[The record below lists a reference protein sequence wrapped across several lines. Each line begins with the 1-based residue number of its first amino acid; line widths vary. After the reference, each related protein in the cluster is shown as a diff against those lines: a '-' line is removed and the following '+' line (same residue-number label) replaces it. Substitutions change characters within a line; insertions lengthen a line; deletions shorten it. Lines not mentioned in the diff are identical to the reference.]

1 MKINILIVDDK
12 EENLYLLD
20 NLLDDLKTL
29 NSACEKINV
38 IQALCGQV
46 ALKIAMNNH
55 IDIIILDIQM
65 PEMSG
70 FEVAKFL
77 QMNEKTKHIPII
89 FLTAA
94 FKEEEFEYQG
104 FEIGAIDYFLKP
116 IQKHKFINKI
126 KLYVSLL
133 VNTKELHRTNKH
145 LENIITQK
153 TQSEKRLQK
162 LFDLQ
167 TNLVM
172 VTDGVNTHIVN
183 QTLCDFLAI
192 KNLSEFKEKYENITH
207 LFIKNEDAFSLNN
220 TAEDENWMEI
230 IATYEE
236 GRRIVLMSD
245 FDDIEHTFKVN
256 VNEFDDALYIV
267 SFTDISSSMIEKN
280 NLNNRL
286 IKDQLTGIHNRE
298 FFQQNIT
305 FIVGDISLARQL
317 GVVIIDIDNFKKV
330 NDTYGHNVGDSVLIE
345 VTNRI
350 KSSIRNDDYLIRWGG
365 DEFILLMKITDLK
378 ALGNVINNIR
388 RIVEKDRFTGV
399 GRITCSFGATL
410 YLKNE
415 DVNLTIQRADKVLY
429 KAKDSGRNNVKL
441 I

>member
-20 NLLDDLKTL
+20 NLMDELRSMNT
-29 NSACEKINV
+29 ACQSINV

-46 ALKIAMNNH
+46 ALKIAMNDK

-77 QMNEKTKHIPII
+77 QMNEQTKHIPII

-116 IQKHKFINKI
+116 IQKHKFFNKI

-133 VNTKELHRTNKH
+133 VNTKELHKTNKH

-167 TNLVM
+167 TNLVV
-172 VTDGVNTHIVN
+172 VTDGRRTHIIN
-183 QTLCDFLAI
+183 QTLCDFFAI
-192 KNLSEFKEKYENITH
+192 KNLREFKEKYEDITN
-207 LFIKNEDAFSLNN
+207 LFVQTEDAFTLNN
-220 TAEDENWMEI
+220 TIEYENWMEV

-236 GRRIVLMSD
+236 GCRIVVMGD
-245 FDDIEHTFKVN
+245 FEDIEHTFKVN
-256 VNEFDDALYIV
+256 VNEFDKELYIV

-305 FIVGDISLARQL
+305 LIIEDTNLARKL

-345 VTNRI
+345 LTNRI
-350 KSSIRNDDYLIRWGG
+350 MSSIRNDDYFIRWGG
-365 DEFILLMKITDLK
+365 DEFILLLKITDLK

-399 GRITCSFGATL
+399 GRITCSFGGTL

-415 DVNLTIQRADKVLY
+415 DVNLTIQRADNVLY
-429 KAKDSGRNNVKL
+429 KAKNSGRNNVKL
-441 I
+441 T

>member
-20 NLLDDLKTL
+20 NLMDELKTM
-29 NSACEKINV
+29 NDACSNINV
-38 IQALCGQV
+38 VQALCGQV
-46 ALKIAMNNH
+46 ALKIAMNEN

-77 QMNEKTKHIPII
+77 QMNEQTKHIPII

-94 FKEEEFEYQG
+94 FKAEEFEYQG

-116 IQKHKFINKI
+116 IQKHKFFNKI

-133 VNTKELHRTNKH
+133 VNTKELHKTNKD
-145 LENIITQK
+145 LENIITEK

-167 TNLVM
+167 TSLVV
-172 VTDGVNTHIVN
+172 VTDGNNTHIVN
-183 QTLCDFLAI
+183 QTLCDFFAI
-192 KNLSEFKEKYENITH
+192 KNLNEFKEEYEDITH
-207 LFIKNEDAFSLNN
+207 LFIQADDAFTLNN
-220 TAEDENWMEI
+220 TIEHENWMDV

-236 GRRIVLMSD
+236 GSRIVVMSD
-245 FDDIEHTFKVN
+245 FEDIEHTFKVN
-256 VNEFDDALYIV
+256 VNEFDKELYIV

-286 IKDQLTGIHNRE
+286 IKDQLTGVHNRE

-305 FIVGDISLARQL
+305 FIIEDTNLLRQL

-399 GRITCSFGATL
+399 GRITCSFGGTL

-415 DVNLTIQRADKVLY
+415 DVNLTIQRADNVLY
-429 KAKDSGRNNVKL
+429 KAKNSGRNNVKL
-441 I
+441 T

>member
-20 NLLDDLKTL
+20 NLLNELKEQHT
-29 NSACEKINV
+29 SCSSIHV
-38 IQALCGQV
+38 MQALCGQV
-46 ALKIAMNNH
+46 ALKMAMNDK
-55 IDIIILDIQM
+55 IDLIILDIKM
-65 PEMSG
+65 PEMDG

-77 QMNEKTKHIPII
+77 KMNESTKDIPIV
-89 FLTAA
+89 FLTAE
-94 FKEEEFEYQG
+94 FREKEFEEQG
-104 FEIGAIDYFLKP
+104 FEVGAIDYFLKP
-116 IQKHKFINKI
+116 IQKHKFFNKI
-126 KLYVSLL
+126 KLYVNLL
-133 VNTKELHRTNKH
+133 LNTKELNEVNKNLH
-145 LENIITQK
+145 SIIFKK

-167 TNLVM
+167 TDLVI
-172 VTDGVNTHIVN
+172 VTNGDKTQIVN
-183 QTLCDFLAI
+183 QTMCDFLSI
-192 KNLSEFKEKYENITH
+192 KNIKEFNISH
-207 LFIKNEDAFSLNN
+207 EDISRLFIQTEDTFSLEKLCDN
-220 TAEDENWMEI
+220 ENWLEVLR
-230 IATYEE
+230 TYEE
-236 GRRIVLMSD
+236 GSRIVVMSNYEEV
-245 FDDIEHTFKVN
+245 EHTFKVN
-256 VNEFDDALYIV
+256 VNEFDEDLYIV

-305 FIVGDISLARQL
+305 LIVEDTNISRHL

-365 DEFILLMKITDLK
+365 DEFILLMKITNLK
-378 ALGNVINNIR
+378 ALGNVIDNIR
-388 RIVEKDRFTGV
+388 KIVEKDRFTGV

-410 YLKNE
+410 YLQNE
-415 DVNLTIQRADKVLY
+415 DVNITIQRADEVLY
-429 KAKDSGRNNVKL
+429 KAKDSGKNNVKL

>member
-20 NLLDDLKTL
+20 NLMDELRSMNT
-29 NSACEKINV
+29 ACQSINV

-46 ALKIAMNNH
+46 ALKIAMNDK

-77 QMNEKTKHIPII
+77 QMNEQTKHIPII

-116 IQKHKFINKI
+116 IQKHKFFNKI

-133 VNTKELHRTNKH
+133 VNTKELHKTNKH

-167 TNLVM
+167 TNLVV
-172 VTDGVNTHIVN
+172 VTDGRRTHIVN
-183 QTLCDFLAI
+183 QTLCDFFAI
-192 KNLSEFKEKYENITH
+192 KNLREFKEKYEDITN
-207 LFIKNEDAFSLNN
+207 LFVQTEDAFTLNN
-220 TAEDENWMEI
+220 TIEYENWMEV

-236 GRRIVLMSD
+236 GCRIVVMGD
-245 FDDIEHTFKVN
+245 FEDIEHTFKVN
-256 VNEFDDALYIV
+256 VNEFDKELYIV

-305 FIVGDISLARQL
+305 LIIEDTNLARKL

-345 VTNRI
+345 LTNRI
-350 KSSIRNDDYLIRWGG
+350 MSSIRNDDYFIRWGG
-365 DEFILLMKITDLK
+365 DEFILLLKITDLK

-399 GRITCSFGATL
+399 GRITCSFGGTL

-415 DVNLTIQRADKVLY
+415 DVNLTIQRADNVLY
-429 KAKDSGRNNVKL
+429 KAKNSGRNNVKL
-441 I
+441 T